1 MLYVLKLEGLG
12 MTEAENEELK
22 AEGKLNVIR
31 ERGTLRRAG
40 SHCLQ
45 L

>member
-31 ERGTLRRAG
+31 ERGILWRAR
-40 SHCLQ
+40 SHSLQ